1 MSWRDAAVLAMKN
14 LRRRFGRS
22 LLTVLAVA
30 LAATLLTALVTIA
43 GTARTRVLKELAKG
57 GPLAG
62 IRVEAAEPDP
72 AQIDNDNAR
81 PRRSARPV
89 RRHPR
94 GRRPGP
100 SRQAPDQH
108 SGRAP
113 ARSRIDRGGRDPGL

>member
-1 MSWRDAAVLAMKN
+1 MKN

-22 LLTVLAVA
+22 VLTVLAVA

-81 PRRSARPV
+81 PGPPKDLDEEARRRITGLPDVVSVVPV
-89 RRHPR
+89 VA
-94 GRRPGP
+94 
-100 SRQAPDQH
+100 SQM
-108 SGRAP
+108 
-113 ARSRIDRGGRDPGL
+113 LVVT